1 MIRRGGT
8 DNAMRLLVTGGAGYI
23 GSVTAAELV
32 RRGHDVVIVDDL
44 RSGHRDLVPYGAD
57 LIEADVGEPM
67 QYEHV
72 MGQIDACLHFAASAE
87 AGISM
92 QRPEAFFHN
101 NTAAT
106 LRLLA
111 SLIDHGVGRFVL
123 SSTCAVYG
131 DPPAVPIT
139 EDAPTRPTNVYGHS
153 KLLIEQALTWLHE
166 LRGLRYSSLRYFN
179 AAGATSDRGEDHPVE
194 THLIPRVLE
203 TAAGRRDAVEI
214 FGTDYPTPDGT
225 CVRDYIHVADLAD
238 AHVVA
243 LERLDDRSRI
253 VCNLGTGS
261 GFSVREIVEAAERV
275 TGAPIPT
282 KVSGRRAGDPPNLV
296 AAADHAQHIL
306 GWRPRRTQLDEIVE
320 SAWRWHQRRWAPR
333 T

>member
-1 MIRRGGT
+1 
-8 DNAMRLLVTGGAGYI
+8 MRLLVTGGAGYI
-23 GSVTAAELV
+23 GSVMAAELM

-44 RSGHRDLVPYGAD
+44 RTGHRDLVPHGVE
-57 LIEADVGEPM
+57 LITADVGEPA
-67 QYEHV
+67 QYAHV
-72 MGQIDACLHFAASAE
+72 LPRIDACLHFAASAE

-92 QRPEAFFHN
+92 QRPEAFYRN

-106 LRLLA
+106 LRLLDA
-111 SLIDHGVGRFVL
+111 LIDHGVGRFVL

-166 LRGLRYSSLRYFN
+166 LRGLRYASLRYFN
-179 AAGATSDRGEDHPVE
+179 AAGAMDDRGEDHPVE

-203 TAAGRRDAVEI
+203 TAAGRRDAVEV

-238 AHVVA
+238 AHVAA
-243 LERLDDRSRI
+243 LERLDDPSRI
-253 VCNLGTGS
+253 VCNLGTGT
-261 GFSVREIVEAAERV
+261 GFSVRQIVEAAERV
-275 TGAPIPT
+275 TGVPIRT
-282 KVSGRRAGDPPNLV
+282 KVSDRRAGDPPNLV
-296 AAADHAQHIL
+296 ATADRARDLL
-306 GWRPRRTQLDEIVE
+306 GWRPRHTDLEQIVG
-320 SAWRWHQRRWAPR
+320 SAWRWHRRRWAP
-333 T
+333 TA